1 MVPLRVAVLTSPST
15 PGIDD
20 LLRDPNGGAVYDL
33 AAVIRSKTE
42 DERQITDVNP
52 DYLLLAGYRHPIPA
66 RLFDL
71 FPMRILKL
79 YDGVFDALYEGAN
92 ETRSSMSFLTH
103 DGKDPLFLLSAPY
116 PVAAI
121 ARDARA
127 WGDAGLLNDY
137 AELHR
142 RWMIRATWGP
152 MFARAMEFLAAGT
165 VQIIHDVAWIDGAP
179 GPCRLGTAPSL
190 CHALEE
196 TIDPRIPASCPLIRA

>member
-1 MVPLRVAVLTSPST
+1 MVPLRVLVLTSHSV
-15 PGIDD
+15 PGIEE
-20 LLRDPNGGAVYDL
+20 LLRDPNRGAVYEL
-33 AAVIRSKTE
+33 AAVISSKVE
-42 DERQITDVNP
+42 DERQVTDVNP

-66 RLFDL
+66 RLVEL

-92 ETRSSMSFLTH
+92 ETRSSMSFLTE
-103 DGKDPLFLLSAPY
+103 DGKEPLFLLGAPY

-121 ARDARA
+121 AGDARA
-127 WGDAGLLNDY
+127 WGDADLLNDY

-152 MFARAMEFLAAGT
+152 MFARAMEFLVAGT

-179 GPCRLGTAPSL
+179 GPCRLGSAPSL

-196 TIDPRIPASCPLIRA
+196 TIDPGITATCPLIRG